1 MRKYRLQQELMFGEE
16 DDTPIKEFSVNVEI
30 KAHGI
35 ETDSIKDML
44 QTYANTFSGL
54 IDECEFR
61 RCGKQMDPDLE
72 NQFLSDDIRKGWGL

>member
-1 MRKYRLQQELMFGEE
+1 MKKYRLQQELMFGEE

-35 ETDSIKDML
+35 EPDSIKDML
-44 QTYANTFSGL
+44 ENYANSFSGL

-61 RCGKQMDPDLE
+61 RCGKQTEPDGE
-72 NQFLSDDIRKGWGL
+72 KYMAGDIRKGWVL